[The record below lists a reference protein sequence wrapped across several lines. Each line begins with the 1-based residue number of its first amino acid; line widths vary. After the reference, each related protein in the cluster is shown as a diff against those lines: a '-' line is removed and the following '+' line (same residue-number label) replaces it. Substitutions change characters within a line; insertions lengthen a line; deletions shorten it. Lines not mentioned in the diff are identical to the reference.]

1 MPTLHFLVE
10 GAIEDFKD
18 RIESGDAA
26 NEDEIYDLI
35 YEVTDSRMPVYN
47 FDILEIAK
55 SSLRLACEMPELW
68 PAYWVSSPV
77 NLILSNIYEAVKDA
91 LYNRYDENKNA

>member
-55 SSLRLACEMPELW
+55 SNLRLACDVPEIW
-68 PAYWVSSPV
+68 PAYWIASPV

>member
-18 RIESGDAA
+18 RLASGDAA

-55 SSLRLACEMPELW
+55 SNLRLACEMPEL
-68 PAYWVSSPV
+68 
-77 NLILSNIYEAVKDA
+77 
-91 LYNRYDENKNA
+91 